1 MAFRIKRT
9 VDTTTS
15 LPTGIPSY
23 SKISQMVKKLINAS
37 QYDYHQSEAFEVKEV
52 NLNSA
57 YKGYGAVTGTFI
69 NNPNQVIL
77 GGSVLP
83 LMPNISQ
90 IPVIG
95 EHVVVTEYNG
105 QHYYTSII
113 NRKNSPNENSQP
125 GASGIYEKDT
135 KYGETFQR
143 NTKISR
149 VNVNEGDVVYE
160 GRFGNSIKLGSNPK
174 NQSPNIRIRAGQDKQ
189 YDTINIPAKEN
200 INKDGSSIYLS
211 TNETISIFNPNFPNA
226 KVDGNSIA
234 ISSDKLFLNGRDGNI
249 NIRAS
254 KKLLLEADEVFIN
267 AKKAGTIKMGDPRA
281 PMIPTVNGQKLFE
294 LISSLT
300 KVLLGL
306 PKLPTGDPTAA
317 ADVAKGTKDIVSQV
331 KNKEF
336 LNTQVVTADPKFKI
350 PEIPPIPPLPDP
362 EAEAAKLAQG
372 VKIPKKPSLDNLQ
385 KRAEELL

>member
-1 MAFRIKRT
+1 MSTRRKRT
-9 VDTTTS
+9 TLSDKD
-15 LPTGIPSY
+15 IPLSRLARPSEISSY
-23 SKISQMVKKLINAS
+23 IKKLINAS
-37 QYDYHQSEAFEVKEV
+37 LYDFYESEAFEVKEV
-52 NLNSA
+52 ILNDVVNH
-57 YKGYGAVTGTFI
+57 GAVMGTFI
-69 NNPNQVIL
+69 DSPNQPIL
-77 GGSVLP
+77 GDVVLP
-83 LMPNISQ
+83 LMPHITNI
-90 IPVIG
+90 PLIG
-95 EHVVVTEYNG
+95 EHVVVTEYNR

-135 KYGETFQR
+135 KYGKTFQR

-149 VNVNEGDVVYE
+149 VNVNEGDIVYE

-174 NQSPNIRIRAGQDKQ
+174 NQSPNIRIRAGQDTQ

-254 KKLLLEADEVFIN
+254 KKLLLEADEVFIH
-267 AKKAGTIKMGDPRA
+267 AKKGQTIKMGDPRA
-281 PMIPTVNGQKLFE
+281 PMIPTANGPKLFE

-300 KVLLGL
+300 KVLLGIPQMAAN
-306 PKLPTGDPTAA
+306 PKAA

-372 VKIPKKPSLDNLQ
+372 VKIPKKPSLDNLK
-385 KRAEELL
+385 KRTEELL

>member
-1 MAFRIKRT
+1 MGWIEKPN
-9 VDTTTS
+9 VDTTVNMPNG
-15 LPTGIPSY
+15 LPTFP
-23 SKISQMVKKLINAS
+23 KISSFVKNIIKSA
-37 QYDYHQSEAFEVKEV
+37 QFYFHESEAFEVKEV
-52 NLNSA
+52 IMNDSQNH
-57 YKGYGAVTGTFI
+57 GAVLGTFI
-69 NNPNQVIL
+69 NNPNQPVL
-77 GGSVLP
+77 GGVVLP
-83 LMPNISQ
+83 LMPQIVNI
-90 IPVIG
+90 PLIG

-105 QHYYTSII
+105 QHYYISII

-125 GASGIYEKDT
+125 GASGGYKKNT
-135 KYGETFQR
+135 KYGDTFER
-143 NTKISR
+143 NPKISR

-174 NQSPNIRIRAGQDKQ
+174 NQSPNIRIRVGQDKQ

-211 TNETISIFNPNFPNA
+211 TDETISIYNPNFPTA
-226 KVDGNSIA
+226 KVDENSIVM
-234 ISSDKLFLNGRDGNI
+234 SSDKLFFNARSGNI

-254 KKLLLEADEVFIN
+254 KKLLLEADEVFIH
-267 AKKAGTIKMGDPRA
+267 AKKGQTIKMGDPRA
-281 PMIPTVNGQKLFE
+281 PMIPTVNGPKLFE
-294 LISSLT
+294 LITSLT

-306 PKLPTGDPTAA
+306 PQLVSANPKAL
-317 ADVAKGTKDIVSQV
+317 ADIAKGTEDIVSQV

-372 VKIPKKPSLDNLQ
+372 VKIPKKPSLDKL
-385 KRAEELL
+385 KK